1 MVLQTSLI
9 ELSLILKMSIKV
21 HTARK
26 PFIINTLLTNTGAGF
41 MGIVFAVKHIMT
53 KNIISVKNNA
63 SIIEAI
69 SVMVKNDIG
78 SVVVT
83 KDGKPVGILTERD
96 ILKKCCPGRLCGE
109 NLKVEEIMSAPL
121 ITIEADASLGEAAMR
136 MADKRIRRLLV
147 TEKGKIVGIITE
159 KDVLRGTLSYFESV
173 VSM

>member
-1 MVLQTSLI
+1 MLI
-9 ELSLILKMSIKV
+9 
-21 HTARK
+21 
-26 PFIINTLLTNTGAGF
+26 F
-41 MGIVFAVKHIMT
+41 MGIVFAVRHIMT

-63 SIIEAI
+63 SVVQAA

-83 KDGKPVGILTERD
+83 KDGKPVGIITEKD
-96 ILKKCCPGRLCGE
+96 IVKRCCVGKSCGE
-109 NLKVEEIMSAPL
+109 DLKAEEIMSAPL
-121 ITIEADASLGEAAMR
+121 ITIEADASLGEAAML
-136 MADKRIRRLLV
+136 MSDNKIRRLLV

>member
-1 MVLQTSLI
+1 
-9 ELSLILKMSIKV
+9 
-21 HTARK
+21 
-26 PFIINTLLTNTGAGF
+26 
-41 MGIVFAVKHIMT
+41 MT

-63 SIIEAI
+63 SVVEAA

-96 ILKKCCPGRLCGE
+96 IVKELCARKLCSE
-109 NLKVEEIMSAPL
+109 DLKVQEVMSAPL
-121 ITIEADASLGEAAMR
+121 ITIGADASIGEAAML
-136 MADKRIRRLLV
+136 MSDNKIRRLLV

-159 KDVLRGTLSYFESV
+159 KDVLRGTLSYFENV

>member
-1 MVLQTSLI
+1 MLI
-9 ELSLILKMSIKV
+9 
-21 HTARK
+21 
-26 PFIINTLLTNTGAGF
+26 F
-41 MGIVFAVKHIMT
+41 MGIVFAVRHIMT

-63 SIIEAI
+63 SVVQAA

-83 KDGKPVGILTERD
+83 KDGKPVGIITERD
-96 ILKKCCPGRLCGE
+96 ILGKCCPGKLCGKD
-109 NLKVEEIMSAPL
+109 LKVEEIMSAPL
-121 ITIEADASLGEAAMR
+121 ITIAADASIGEAAML
-136 MADKRIRRLLV
+136 MSDNKIRRLLV

>member
-1 MVLQTSLI
+1 
-9 ELSLILKMSIKV
+9 
-21 HTARK
+21 
-26 PFIINTLLTNTGAGF
+26 
-41 MGIVFAVKHIMT
+41 MGIVFAVRHIMT

-63 SIIEAI
+63 SVVESA

-83 KDGKPVGILTERD
+83 KDGNPVGIITERD
-96 ILKKCCPGRLCGE
+96 IVKECCAKKLCGGD
-109 NLKVEEIMSAPL
+109 LKVEEIMSAPL
-121 ITIEADASLGEAAMR
+121 ITIDADASLGEAAMR
-136 MADKRIRRLLV
+136 MSDNKIRRLLV

>member
-1 MVLQTSLI
+1 
-9 ELSLILKMSIKV
+9 
-21 HTARK
+21 
-26 PFIINTLLTNTGAGF
+26 
-41 MGIVFAVKHIMT
+41 MT

-63 SIIEAI
+63 SVVEAA

-83 KDGKPVGILTERD
+83 KDGNPVGILTEKD
-96 ILKKCCPGRLCGE
+96 MVKECCAKKLCDGD
-109 NLKVEEIMSAPL
+109 LKVEEIMSAPL
-121 ITIEADASLGEAAMR
+121 ITIEADASLGEAAML
-136 MADKRIRRLLV
+136 MSDNKIRRLLV